1 MAHIIRK
8 CTHLRV
14 CLRTICNR
22 FFSFFAPQCSIIS
35 RKRAAMPQF
44 RGLVKTLTMTR
55 SSELRQ
61 DLKSQPAW
69 SFQFFKDPGCW
80 SVQGLNQCQGSYKKL
95 QPFFNDF
102 SRTTLDFQ
110 GPPTRNIISQIVQ
123 KCIFPVHSNKTS
135 RLELFASPTSLH
147 SLKLKD
153 FSRLCEPCMSFHAE
167 WPSLNWANQ
176 VAVNTTQC
184 QLTCIL

>member
-1 MAHIIRK
+1 MQHNFQKKSSNAAILRSGKNTDNDTIIW
-8 CTHLRV
+8 TE
-14 CLRTICNR
+14 
-22 FFSFFAPQCSIIS
+22 
-35 RKRAAMPQF
+35 
-44 RGLVKTLTMTR
+44 TR
-55 SSELRQ
+55 Y
-61 DLKSQPAW
+61 KSQPAW

-153 FSRLCEPCMSFHAE
+153 FSRLCEPCR
-167 WPSLNWANQ
+167 
-176 VAVNTTQC
+176 VAFS
-184 QLTCIL
+184 QLS